1 MNNAALSYLI
11 PGLAA
16 VLTLVFVGAA
26 ISKLAGKQVASYRQ
40 WGLPLA
46 FMYALAVV
54 ELAGAALL
62 WVPRFRLLAVGG
74 LALLM
79 GGAVLVLVLVR
90 HQMPAAHVRV
100 PLLVLALLLGLGY
113 LVWPPASPLLFS
125 ISR

>member
-1 MNNAALSYLI
+1 MLNAASSYLI

-26 ISKLAGKQVASYRQ
+26 VSKLAGKQVASYRR

-79 GGAVLVLVLVR
+79 VGAVLVLLR
-90 HQMPAAHVRV
+90 HRMPAAHVRV

>member
-1 MNNAALSYLI
+1 MLDAASSYLI
-11 PGLAA
+11 SGLAA

-79 GGAVLVLVLVR
+79 VGAVLVLLR
-90 HQMPAAHVRV
+90 HRMPAAHVRV

>member
-1 MNNAALSYLI
+1 MLNAASSYLI

-26 ISKLAGKQVASYRQ
+26 VSKLAGKQVASYRQ

-62 WVPRFRLLAVGG
+62 WVPRYRLLAVGG

-79 GGAVLVLVLVR
+79 VGAVLVLLR
-90 HQMPAAHVRV
+90 HRMPAAHVRV
-100 PLLVLALLLGLGY
+100 PLLVFALLLGLGY